1 MVSRELERTGI
12 MNEQTLLIACIAVTS
27 VAVVLQTAI
36 LFGMYLSTRK
46 LSQRLT
52 ELSVKVE
59 TDVLPLAAKVRAL
72 VDENAPKVETVL
84 ANLAQTSDLVRE
96 QAVKIDAAL
105 TEVVTVARTQAAN
118 AGELAERTMQRV
130 DHAAG
135 TVHNA
140 VTAPLRQLSALVEGL
155 VAGVTEFAGIRRVR
169 RSTKAVPTDE
179 MFI

>member
-1 MVSRELERTGI
+1 
-12 MNEQTLLIACIAVTS
+12 MNEQSLLIAFIAVTS
-27 VAVVLQTAI
+27 VAVVLQTLI
-36 LFGMYLSTRK
+36 LAGMFFSTRK
-46 LSQRLT
+46 MGQRIEALST
-52 ELSVKVE
+52 KVE
-59 TDVLPLAAKVRAL
+59 EQVLPLVEKVRGI
-72 VDENAPKVETVL
+72 VDESAPQIQTVITNLTETSNLVRAQAGQIDETV
-84 ANLAQTSDLVRE
+84 
-96 QAVKIDAAL
+96 
-105 TEVVTVARTQAAN
+105 TEIVSIARTQAGN